1 MKNLK
6 FTFWLIG
13 FGCGMVVSG
22 IIGVLF
28 TINLQAHETASEPIE
43 IVTDQ
48 LKQRELEEEKKV
60 EVKNEQVI
68 QDGKMRLDMDVNKQN
83 SEITPSSELT
93 TTSTIKVVQK
103 KYCEMEIPK
112 NMSAVEICELLE
124 EKGVISSSEAFLEYV
139 KSQNMQSRLRAGKV
153 KVPILGSHKDILDA
167 LVH

>member
-22 IIGVLF
+22 IIGALF
-28 TINLQAHETASEPIE
+28 TINLEAHETNDEPIK

-60 EVKNEQVI
+60 EVKNGQVI
-68 QDGKMRLDMDVNKQN
+68 QDEKVRLDIDINKQN
-83 SEITPSSELT
+83 SEITPSPTLT
-93 TTSTIKVVQK
+93 TTSTLKVVQK
-103 KYCEMEIPK
+103 KYCEIEIPK
-112 NMSAVEICELLE
+112 NISAVEICELLE
-124 EKGVISSSEAFLEYV
+124 EKGVISSSDVFLEYV
-139 KSQNMQSRLRAGKV
+139 KSQNMQSRLRAGKI
-153 KVPILGSHKDILDA
+153 KVPILGSNEEILDA